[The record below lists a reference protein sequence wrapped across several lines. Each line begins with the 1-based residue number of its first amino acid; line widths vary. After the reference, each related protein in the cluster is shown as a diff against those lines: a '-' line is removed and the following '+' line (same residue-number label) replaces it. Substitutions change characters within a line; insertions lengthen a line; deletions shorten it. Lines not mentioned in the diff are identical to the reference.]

1 MKEFKI
7 IIVILSLC
15 IVAWAVSFTY
25 YVLNTANKQETKE
38 TEIEEPAAT
47 EVYDTTYLEQWC
59 GEPNGTVRMAGGW
72 MFNYE
77 PSSGIYTVED
87 ENGNLWC
94 VTYEENAMN
103 EDDFLLLWID
113 NNGTPDY
120 LTDDHVIKVWKEA
133 H

>member
-1 MKEFKI
+1 MKN
-7 IIVILSLC
+7 ILVTFAFL
-15 IVAWAVSFTY
+15 AAVCAVLMGG
-25 YVLNTANKQETKE
+25 YVLYQWEHQK

-59 GEPNGTVRMAGGW
+59 GEPSGVIRMVGGW